1 MDVTFPAL
9 SVYVS
14 AFQIHANSLDW
25 EPGLR
30 AALAFFDQCVVAV
43 NTSTDGTLATLQGV
57 AATEPRL
64 KVVTTDYAYTDIEF
78 DGKVKDAA
86 LQACDGEVLVQLDL
100 DERIPLN
107 QRTLWRHYAAHL
119 LTLPEVDCFMIPT
132 VDLWG
137 SMDTIRADAHIGSK
151 FRMHKRGLHR
161 GVLPEAW
168 LPGRKHFRIDMSD
181 SCEPLRSDNTLAR
194 AIAVVPYHLCHP
206 AMTYMLNGW
215 PYTVHAGYLSFD
227 QRVRVNKAIWA
238 EHWAR
243 RAGSPVDVV
252 VDRATLE
259 SYPVIKHQLDLS

>member
-1 MDVTFPAL
+1 MSPPTISA
-9 SVYVS
+9 YCS
-14 AFQIHANSLDW
+14 AFNVHANGLDW
-25 EPGLR
+25 EAGLR
-30 AALAFFDQCVVAV
+30 AALAFFDQVVVAV
-43 NTSTDGTLATLQGV
+43 NTSTDDTLATLQGV

-100 DERIPLN
+100 DERITLN
-107 QRTLWRHYAAHL
+107 QRALWRHYAAHL

-168 LPGRKHFRIDMSD
+168 LPGHTHFRTDMSD
-181 SCEPLRSDNTLAR
+181 STELLRPDNTLAR
-194 AIAVVPYHLCHP
+194 AMQVVPYHLCHP
-206 AMTYMLNGW
+206 AMTSLLNGW
-215 PYTVHAGYLSFD
+215 PYTVHYGYLSFD

-238 EHWAR
+238 RHWEERSGRPENVA
-243 RAGSPVDVV
+243 
-252 VDRATLE
+252 VDRAALE
-259 SYPVIKHQLDLS
+259 GYPVIRHQLDLS